1 MPRTILSVDG
11 KVMGA
16 TNSSD
21 FQVNVQEKL
30 VRKYKEKKKEH
41 RRRRRRCR

>member
-30 VRKYKEKKKEH
+30 VRKYKGEGEGAQEEEEV
-41 RRRRRRCR
+41 